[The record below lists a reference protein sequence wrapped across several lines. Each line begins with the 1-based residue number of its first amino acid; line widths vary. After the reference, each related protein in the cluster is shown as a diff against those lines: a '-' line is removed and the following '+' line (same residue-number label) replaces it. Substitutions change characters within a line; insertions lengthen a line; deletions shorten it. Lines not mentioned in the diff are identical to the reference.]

1 MAMRAFSAAGWMLCL
16 GLTAFG
22 AAVSAEPS
30 RSTAAYRV
38 IVNPKNPVTAVDRQF
53 LEDAFFKRVTR
64 WPDDRVIRPAD
75 LHTKSSARSRFSREV
90 LDRSVAAVRAYWQQR
105 VFSGR
110 GVPPPEFG
118 TEEQV
123 IQYVLQHEGAVGYV
137 SGSAE
142 LKGSKLV
149 VIRR

>member
-1 MAMRAFSAAGWMLCL
+1 MRPFSAAAWMLYL

-22 AAVSAEPS
+22 AAVAAEPS
-30 RSTAAYRV
+30 RPAPAYRV
-38 IVNPKNPVTAVDRQF
+38 IVNPKNAVTAVDRQF

-64 WPDDRVIRPAD
+64 WPDARVIRPAD
-75 LHTKSSARSRFSREV
+75 LHTKSTARSRFSREI

-123 IQYVLQHEGAVGYV
+123 VQYVLQHEGAVGYV
-137 SGSAE
+137 SADAD
-142 LKGSKLV
+142 LKGSKLIAV
-149 VIRR
+149 RR